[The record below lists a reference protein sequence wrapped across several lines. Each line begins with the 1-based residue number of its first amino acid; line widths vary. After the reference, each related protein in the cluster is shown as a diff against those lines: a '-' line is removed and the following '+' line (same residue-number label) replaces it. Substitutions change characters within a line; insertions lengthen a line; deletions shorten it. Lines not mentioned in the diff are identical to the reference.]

1 MQSSILTLHIDLC
14 KCDWNTINV
23 GVINMCLSLFF
34 FLVGGGFL
42 KDVWTG
48 NSPLRFILKVSSAH
62 FHIYNLCS
70 VRKWCLLYALNA
82 SGIRPVGV
90 GSQWANIR
98 DLTIVQNVYLGTGTY
113 ASRY

>member
-23 GVINMCLSLFF
+23 GVIHMCLSLFF

-48 NSPLRFILKVSSAH
+48 NSPLRFIYK
-62 FHIYNLCS
+62 
-70 VRKWCLLYALNA
+70 
-82 SGIRPVGV
+82 
-90 GSQWANIR
+90 
-98 DLTIVQNVYLGTGTY
+98 
-113 ASRY
+113 